1 MYISKLSVKK
11 VSQTYCPKVL
21 TLSKFLK
28 DIITPMQQ
36 IDVKRLM
43 TVQLKSSLS
52 PMADCPNFK
61 ISTEWFLRAS
71 FQISQNVAVFFSE
84 LIYFNYYFLKNYV
97 KFWHIKTNFNGV
109 KLAEWTMSVHIFKKF
124 CKCAAFPV
132 KSVVFTLIM

>member
-28 DIITPMQQ
+28 DVIIPMQQ
-36 IDVKRLM
+36 IDVKRLV

-52 PMADCPNFK
+52 PTSDFPIFN
-61 ISTEWFLRAS
+61 IPTDWLLRAS
-71 FQISQNVAVFFSE
+71 FQSFQRVTVFFLNEYIST
-84 LIYFNYYFLKNYV
+84 IIFLKII
-97 KFWHIKTNFNGV
+97 KFCCIKTNLNRV
-109 KLAEWTMSVHIFKKF
+109 KLAEWVTSVHIFKKF
-124 CKCAAFPV
+124 CKYAVYPV